1 MPVKNVTIVALNCSF
16 HYVTEQRFER
26 RNKIRFMVKR
36 RLITSKYR
44 AFYIIDR
51 HYFELFFAIFSSNRR
66 AASGALKMNS
76 PRHECSMC
84 GGTQYELKCLPCS
97 HSVCTYCIQIENR
110 AQTSVQCPI
119 DEHEYPLTDNGIDSL
134 PTKGFLVEVSSNN
147 CYQDQSPITEMQA
160 LLTFTQEYKNDLAT
174 AIRDM
179 EHAIHSSLSLQESAV
194 KQEIRNTAEKL
205 VECVLGKEQ
214 ELYKEVD
221 SVIEA
226 EKREKQQELADFSLQ
241 AHHII
246 QVVQRHQSQFKRGT
260 ENASLLN
267 QLQGELAEV
276 NERKNALMEKNQ
288 DSSTVISFVV
298 NEACFEEPIGKVA
311 FRRDDKTGNGRLNPS
326 KTRQR
331 IPSNGE
337 KKKKLGHVITTIAP
351 PSPLTE
357 KFRPWAL
364 SVSESGHIAVVDRG
378 NNCIHI
384 FNPRG
389 EFLRHVAKPYGRQSS
404 ALEVYGVTF
413 ISRNTFAV
421 AEYSPSTGS
430 GCLLEMA
437 ISGEHLRVI
446 ANLKGPAYVTSFD
459 STSSRSKKIV
469 AVYYT
474 NSLEA
479 PEVLGDE
486 KLPFGSDKNSGLF
499 HPQKGV
505 FLKDKLIFSDSNE
518 VQNQGS
524 VKIFEADGKFSH
536 EFGKQ
541 PLWSEGCL
549 GHPLRIAADP
559 LSCVVLVYQQSPS
572 KIRGYDVTG
581 ACVSEFDTVSGLL
594 DFTVT
599 PDGRLIATCSKNSE
613 FPNSVIIISYIE
625 RQKS

>member
-1 MPVKNVTIVALNCSF
+1 
-16 HYVTEQRFER
+16 
-26 RNKIRFMVKR
+26 
-36 RLITSKYR
+36 
-44 AFYIIDR
+44 
-51 HYFELFFAIFSSNRR
+51 
-66 AASGALKMNS
+66 MNS
-76 PRHECSMC
+76 PRYECSLC

-110 AQTSVQCPI
+110 AKTSVHCPI
-119 DEHEYPLTDNGIDSL
+119 DEHEYPLTENGIDSL
-134 PTKGFLVEVSSNN
+134 PTKGLLVEVSNN
-147 CYQDQSPITEMQA
+147 HCHHDQSPITEMQA
-160 LLTFTQEYKNDLAT
+160 LLSFTQEYKNDLAT

-179 EHAIHSSLSLQESAV
+179 EHAIHSSLTLQESQV
-194 KQEIRNTAEKL
+194 KQEIRNTAEEL
-205 VECVLGKEQ
+205 VEYVLAKEQ
-214 ELYKEVD
+214 ELYKVVD
-221 SVIEA
+221 RVIEA

-246 QVVQRHQSQFKRGT
+246 QVVQRHQSQFKQT
-260 ENASLLN
+260 VENTSLLN
-267 QLQGELAEV
+267 QLQEELAAA

-288 DSSTVISFVV
+288 DSSTEILFVV
-298 NEACFEEPIGKVA
+298 NEACFEEPIGKVECK
-311 FRRDDKTGNGRLNPS
+311 RDGKTGNGRLYPRDRTFSKTQQRFPS
-326 KTRQR
+326 K
-331 IPSNGE
+331 GE
-337 KKKKLGHVITTIAP
+337 KKKKAGQVITTISP

-357 KFRPWAL
+357 NFRPWAL

-378 NNCIHI
+378 NNCIYI

-389 EFLRHVAKPYGRQSS
+389 DFLRHVAKPYGNQSNS
-404 ALEVYGVTF
+404 LEVYGVTF

-446 ANLKGPAYVTSFD
+446 ANLKGPALVTSFD
-459 STSSRSKKIV
+459 CTSSKSKKIV

-479 PEVLGDE
+479 PEVVGDE
-486 KLPFGSDKNSGLF
+486 RKLLLGSDKTSGLF

-505 FLKDKLIFSDSNE
+505 VLKDKLIFSDSNE

-524 VKIFEADGKFSH
+524 VKIFEADGKFIH

-541 PLWSEGCL
+541 PLWNEGGL

-559 LSCVVLVYQQSPS
+559 LNCVVLVYQQSSS
-572 KIRGYDVTG
+572 KMRVYDLTG

-599 PDGRLIATCSKNSE
+599 PDGRLFATCSKDSE
-613 FPNSVIIISYIE
+613 FPNSVIILSYIE

>member
-1 MPVKNVTIVALNCSF
+1 
-16 HYVTEQRFER
+16 
-26 RNKIRFMVKR
+26 MVKR

-44 AFYIIDR
+44 AFYIVDR
-51 HYFELFFAIFSSNRR
+51 QYFELVKLFLFPFSRQTGEQLQVDS
-66 AASGALKMNS
+66 SYEMNS
-76 PRHECSMC
+76 PRHECSVC

-97 HSVCTYCIQIENR
+97 HSVCTYCIQTENR

-119 DEHEYPLTDNGIDSL
+119 DEHEFPLTNNGIDSL
-134 PTKGFLVEVSSNN
+134 PTKGILVEVSSNR
-147 CYQDQSPITEMQA
+147 CHQDQSPITEMQA

-179 EHAIHSSLSLQESAV
+179 EHAMHSSLSLQESRV
-194 KQEIRNTAEKL
+194 KQEIRNTAEEL
-205 VECVLGKEQ
+205 VEVILAKEQ

-221 SVIEA
+221 RVIEA

-241 AHHII
+241 AYHII
-246 QVVQRHQSQFKRGT
+246 QVVQRHQSHFKQDG

-267 QLQGELAEV
+267 QLQGELAAV

-288 DSSTVISFVV
+288 DSSSEILFMV
-298 NEACFEEPIGKVA
+298 NDACFEEPIGKVECK
-311 FRRDDKTGNGRLNPS
+311 RGNETGNGRLNLTSSKTGRRCPS
-326 KTRQR
+326 K
-331 IPSNGE
+331 GE
-337 KKKKLGHVITTIAP
+337 RKKKSGHVISTISP

-389 EFLRHVAKPYGRQSS
+389 EFLRHVAKPYGNQSNS
-404 ALEVYGVTF
+404 LEVYGVTF

-421 AEYSPSTGS
+421 AEYSTGR

-479 PEVLGDE
+479 PDVLGDE
-486 KLPFGSDKNSGLF
+486 SKLPLGSDKNSGLF

-541 PLWSEGCL
+541 PLWHEGGL

-559 LSCVVLVYQQSPS
+559 LNCVVLVYQQSSS
-572 KIRGYDVTG
+572 KMRVYDVTG

-599 PDGRLIATCSKNSE
+599 PDGRLVATCSKNSE
-613 FPNSVIIISYIE
+613 FPNSVIILSYIE

>member
-1 MPVKNVTIVALNCSF
+1 
-16 HYVTEQRFER
+16 
-26 RNKIRFMVKR
+26 
-36 RLITSKYR
+36 
-44 AFYIIDR
+44 
-51 HYFELFFAIFSSNRR
+51 
-66 AASGALKMNS
+66 MNS
-76 PRHECSMC
+76 PRHECSLC
-84 GGTQYELKCLPCS
+84 GRTEYELKCLPCS

-134 PTKGFLVEVSSNN
+134 PTKGLLVEVSSNHRH
-147 CYQDQSPITEMQA
+147 QDQSQITEMQA

-179 EHAIHSSLSLQESAV
+179 EHAIHSSLTLQESKV
-194 KQEIRNTAEKL
+194 KHEIRNSAEEL
-205 VECVLGKEQ
+205 VECVLAKEQ
-214 ELYKEVD
+214 ELYKVVD
-221 SVIEA
+221 RVIEA
-226 EKREKQQELADFSLQ
+226 EKREKQQELADFALQ

-246 QVVQRHQSQFKRGT
+246 QVVQRHQSQFKQGI

-267 QLQGELAEV
+267 QLQGELAAV
-276 NERKNALMEKNQ
+276 NDRKNALMEKNQ
-288 DSSTVISFVV
+288 DSSPEILFVV
-298 NEACFEEPIGKVA
+298 NEACFEEPIGMVECK
-311 FRRDDKTGNGRLNPS
+311 RENKTGNGRLYRTSS

-331 IPSNGE
+331 FPSKGE
-337 KKKKLGHVITTIAP
+337 KKKKPGHVISTISP
-351 PSPLTE
+351 PSPLTA

-389 EFLRHVAKPYGRQSS
+389 EFLRHVAKPYGNQSTS
-404 ALEVYGVTF
+404 LEVYGVTF

-421 AEYSPSTGS
+421 AEYSPLTGS

-486 KLPFGSDKNSGLF
+486 SKLPLGSDKTSGLF

-505 FLKDKLIFSDSNE
+505 VLKDKFIFSDSNE

-524 VKIFEADGKFSH
+524 VKVFEADGKFID

-541 PLWSEGCL
+541 PLWNEGGL

-559 LSCVVLVYQQSPS
+559 LNCVVLVYQQSS
-572 KIRGYDVTG
+572 SRMRVYDITRPRHS
-581 ACVSEFDTVSGLL
+581 VSEFDTVSGLL

-599 PDGRLIATCSKNSE
+599 PDGRLLATCSKNSE
-613 FPNSVIIISYIE
+613 YPNSVIILSYIE

>member
-1 MPVKNVTIVALNCSF
+1 MLGILHHRQTILFEPFF
-16 HYVTEQRFER
+16 H
-26 RNKIRFMVKR
+26 
-36 RLITSKYR
+36 
-44 AFYIIDR
+44 
-51 HYFELFFAIFSSNRR
+51 AIFSPNRR
-66 AASGALKMNS
+66 AFSDEMNS
-76 PRHECSMC
+76 PRHECSLC

-97 HSVCTYCIQIENR
+97 HNVCTYCIQIENR

-119 DEHEYPLTDNGIDSL
+119 DEHEYALTGNGIDSL
-134 PTKGFLVEVSSNN
+134 PTKGLLVEVSSNH
-147 CYQDQSPITEMQA
+147 CHHDHSPITEMQA
-160 LLTFTQEYKNDLAT
+160 LLSFTQEYKNDLAI

-179 EHAIHSSLSLQESAV
+179 EHAIHSSLALQESKV
-194 KQEIRNTAEKL
+194 KQEIRNTAEEL
-205 VECVLGKEQ
+205 VEYVLAKEQ

-221 SVIEA
+221 RVIEA

-246 QVVQRHQSQFKRGT
+246 QVVQRHQSQFKQGI
-260 ENASLLN
+260 ENTSLLN
-267 QLQGELAEV
+267 QLQGELAAV

-288 DSSTVISFVV
+288 ESSTEILFVV
-298 NEACFEEPIGKVA
+298 NEACFQEPIGKVECK
-311 FRRDDKTGNGRLNPS
+311 RDNKTGTGRLYRTLS

-331 IPSNGE
+331 FPPKGE
-337 KKKKLGHVITTIAP
+337 KKKKSGQVLNTISP

-357 KFRPWAL
+357 NFRPWAL
-364 SVSESGHIAVVDRG
+364 SVSESGYIAVVDRG

-389 EFLRHVAKPYGRQSS
+389 DFLRHVAKPYGNQSNS
-404 ALEVYGVTF
+404 LEVYGVTF

-459 STSSRSKKIV
+459 STSSKSKKFV

-479 PEVLGDE
+479 PEVVADE
-486 KLPFGSDKNSGLF
+486 RKLPLGSDKTSGLF

-505 FLKDKLIFSDSNE
+505 VLKDKLIFSDSNE

-524 VKIFEADGKFSH
+524 VKIFEADGKFIS

-541 PLWSEGCL
+541 PLWTEGGL

-559 LSCVVLVYQQSPS
+559 LNCVVLVYQQSSS
-572 KIRGYDVTG
+572 KMRVYDLNG

-599 PDGRLIATCSKNSE
+599 PDGRLFATCSKNSE
-613 FPNSVIIISYIE
+613 FPNSVVILSYFE

>member
-1 MPVKNVTIVALNCSF
+1 
-16 HYVTEQRFER
+16 
-26 RNKIRFMVKR
+26 
-36 RLITSKYR
+36 
-44 AFYIIDR
+44 
-51 HYFELFFAIFSSNRR
+51 
-66 AASGALKMNS
+66 MNS
-76 PRHECSMC
+76 PRHECSLC

-97 HSVCTYCIQIENR
+97 HSVCTYCIQIENS
-110 AQTSVQCPI
+110 AQTSVHCPI
-119 DEHEYPLTDNGIDSL
+119 DEHEYPLTENGIDSL
-134 PTKGFLVEVSSNN
+134 PTKGLLVEVSSNR
-147 CYQDQSPITEMQA
+147 CHHDQSPITEMQA
-160 LLTFTQEYKNDLAT
+160 LLSFTQEYKNDLAT

-179 EHAIHSSLSLQESAV
+179 EHAIHSSLTLQESQV
-194 KQEIRNTAEKL
+194 KQEIRNTAEEL
-205 VECVLGKEQ
+205 VEYVLAKEQ

-221 SVIEA
+221 RVIEA

-246 QVVQRHQSQFKRGT
+246 QVVQRHQSQFKQGI
-260 ENASLLN
+260 ENTSLLN
-267 QLQGELAEV
+267 RLQGELAAA

-288 DSSTVISFVV
+288 DSSTEILFVV
-298 NEACFEEPIGKVA
+298 NEACFEKPIGKVECK
-311 FRRDDKTGNGRLNPS
+311 RDDKTGNGRLYRDRTLS

-331 IPSNGE
+331 FPSKGE
-337 KKKKLGHVITTIAP
+337 KKKKSGQVISTISP

-389 EFLRHVAKPYGRQSS
+389 DFLRHVAKPYGNQSNS
-404 ALEVYGVTF
+404 LELYGVTF

-459 STSSRSKKIV
+459 STSSKSKEIV

-479 PEVLGDE
+479 PEVVGDE
-486 KLPFGSDKNSGLF
+486 RKLPLGSDKTSGLF

-505 FLKDKLIFSDSNE
+505 VLKDKLIFSDSNE

-524 VKIFEADGKFSH
+524 VKIFEADGKFIY

-541 PLWSEGCL
+541 PLWNEGGL

-559 LSCVVLVYQQSPS
+559 LNCVVLVYQQSCS
-572 KIRGYDVTG
+572 KMRVYDLTG

-599 PDGRLIATCSKNSE
+599 PDGRLFASCSKNSE
-613 FPNSVIIISYIE
+613 FPNSVIILSYIE

>member
-1 MPVKNVTIVALNCSF
+1 
-16 HYVTEQRFER
+16 
-26 RNKIRFMVKR
+26 
-36 RLITSKYR
+36 
-44 AFYIIDR
+44 
-51 HYFELFFAIFSSNRR
+51 
-66 AASGALKMNS
+66 MNS
-76 PRHECSMC
+76 PRHECSLC
-84 GGTQYELKCLPCS
+84 GRTEYELKCLPCS

-134 PTKGFLVEVSSNN
+134 PTKGLLVEVSSNHRH
-147 CYQDQSPITEMQA
+147 QDQSQITEMQA

-179 EHAIHSSLSLQESAV
+179 EHAIHSSLTLQESKV
-194 KQEIRNTAEKL
+194 KHEIRNTAEEL
-205 VECVLGKEQ
+205 VECVLAKEQ
-214 ELYKEVD
+214 ELYKVVD
-221 SVIEA
+221 RVIEA
-226 EKREKQQELADFSLQ
+226 EKREKQQELADFALQ

-246 QVVQRHQSQFKRGT
+246 QVVQRHQSQFKQGI

-267 QLQGELAEV
+267 QLQGELAAV
-276 NERKNALMEKNQ
+276 NDRKNALMENQ
-288 DSSTVISFVV
+288 DSSTEILFVV
-298 NEACFEEPIGKVA
+298 NEACFEEPIGMVECK
-311 FRRDDKTGNGRLNPS
+311 RDNKTGNGRHYRTSS

-331 IPSNGE
+331 FPSKGE
-337 KKKKLGHVITTIAP
+337 KKKKPGHVISTISP
-351 PSPLTE
+351 PSPLTA

-389 EFLRHVAKPYGRQSS
+389 EFLRHVAKPYGNQSNS
-404 ALEVYGVTF
+404 LEVYGVTF

-421 AEYSPSTGS
+421 AEYSPLTGS

-486 KLPFGSDKNSGLF
+486 SKLPLGSDKTSGLF

-505 FLKDKLIFSDSNE
+505 VLKDKFIFSDSNE

-524 VKIFEADGKFSH
+524 VKVFEADGKFID

-541 PLWSEGCL
+541 PLWNEGGL

-559 LSCVVLVYQQSPS
+559 LNCVVLVYQQSS
-572 KIRGYDVTG
+572 SRMRVYDITRPRHS
-581 ACVSEFDTVSGLL
+581 VSEFDTVSGLL

-599 PDGRLIATCSKNSE
+599 PDGRLLATCSKNSE
-613 FPNSVIIISYIE
+613 YPNSVIILSYIE

>member
-1 MPVKNVTIVALNCSF
+1 
-16 HYVTEQRFER
+16 
-26 RNKIRFMVKR
+26 
-36 RLITSKYR
+36 
-44 AFYIIDR
+44 
-51 HYFELFFAIFSSNRR
+51 
-66 AASGALKMNS
+66 MNS
-76 PRHECSMC
+76 PRHECSLC
-84 GGTQYELKCLPCS
+84 GRTEYELKCLPCS

-134 PTKGFLVEVSSNN
+134 PTKGLLVEVSSNHRH
-147 CYQDQSPITEMQA
+147 QDQSQITEMQA

-179 EHAIHSSLSLQESAV
+179 EHAIHSSLTLQESKV
-194 KQEIRNTAEKL
+194 KHEIRNSAEEL
-205 VECVLGKEQ
+205 VECVLAKEQ
-214 ELYKEVD
+214 ELYKVVD
-221 SVIEA
+221 RVIEA
-226 EKREKQQELADFSLQ
+226 EKREKQQELADFALQ

-246 QVVQRHQSQFKRGT
+246 QVVQRHQSQFKQGI

-267 QLQGELAEV
+267 QLQGELAAV
-276 NERKNALMEKNQ
+276 NDRKNALMENQ
-288 DSSTVISFVV
+288 DSSTEILFVV
-298 NEACFEEPIGKVA
+298 NEACFEEPIGMVECK
-311 FRRDDKTGNGRLNPS
+311 RDNKTGNGRLYRTSS

-331 IPSNGE
+331 FPSKGE
-337 KKKKLGHVITTIAP
+337 KKKKPGHVISTISP
-351 PSPLTE
+351 PSPLTA

-389 EFLRHVAKPYGRQSS
+389 EFLRHVAKPYGNQSNS
-404 ALEVYGVTF
+404 LEVYGVTF

-421 AEYSPSTGS
+421 AEYSPLTGS

-486 KLPFGSDKNSGLF
+486 RTLPLGSDKSSGLF

-505 FLKDKLIFSDSNE
+505 VLKDKLIFSDSNE

-524 VKIFEADGKFSH
+524 VKVFEADGKFID
-536 EFGKQ
+536 EFGEQ
-541 PLWSEGCL
+541 PLWNEGGL

-559 LSCVVLVYQQSPS
+559 LNCVVLVYQQSFS
-572 KIRGYDVTG
+572 KMRVYDITG
-581 ACVSEFDTVSGLL
+581 AYVSEFDTVSGLL

-599 PDGRLIATCSKNSE
+599 PDGRLLATCSKNSE
-613 FPNSVIIISYIE
+613 YPNSVIILSYIE

>member
-1 MPVKNVTIVALNCSF
+1 
-16 HYVTEQRFER
+16 
-26 RNKIRFMVKR
+26 
-36 RLITSKYR
+36 
-44 AFYIIDR
+44 
-51 HYFELFFAIFSSNRR
+51 
-66 AASGALKMNS
+66 MNS
-76 PRHECSMC
+76 PRHECSLC

-119 DEHEYPLTDNGIDSL
+119 DEHEYALTENGIDSL
-134 PTKGFLVEVSSNN
+134 PTKGLLAEVSSNH
-147 CYQDQSPITEMQA
+147 CHHDHSPITEMQA
-160 LLTFTQEYKNDLAT
+160 LLSFTQEYKNDLAI

-179 EHAIHSSLSLQESAV
+179 EHAIHSSLALRESQV
-194 KQEIRNTAEKL
+194 KQEIRNTAEEL
-205 VECVLGKEQ
+205 VEYVLAKEQ

-221 SVIEA
+221 RVIEA

-246 QVVQRHQSQFKRGT
+246 QVVQRHQSQFKQGI
-260 ENASLLN
+260 ENTLLLN
-267 QLQGELAEV
+267 QLQGELAAA

-288 DSSTVISFVV
+288 ESSTEILFVV
-298 NEACFEEPIGKVA
+298 NEACFEEPIGKVECK
-311 FRRDDKTGNGRLNPS
+311 RDDKTGTGRLYQTLS

-331 IPSNGE
+331 FPSKEE
-337 KKKKLGHVITTIAP
+337 KKKKSGQVINTISP

-357 KFRPWAL
+357 SFRPWAL

-389 EFLRHVAKPYGRQSS
+389 DFLRHVAKPYGNQSNS
-404 ALEVYGVTF
+404 LEVYGVTF

-459 STSSRSKKIV
+459 STSSKSKKFV

-479 PEVLGDE
+479 PEVVGDE
-486 KLPFGSDKNSGLF
+486 RKLPLGSDKNSGLF

-505 FLKDKLIFSDSNE
+505 VLKDKLIFSDCNE

-524 VKIFEADGKFSH
+524 VKIFEADGKFIY

-541 PLWSEGCL
+541 PLWNEGGL

-559 LSCVVLVYQQSPS
+559 LNCVVLVYHQSSS
-572 KIRGYDVTG
+572 KMRVYDLKG

-599 PDGRLIATCSKNSE
+599 PDGRLFATCSKNSE
-613 FPNSVIIISYIE
+613 FPNSVITLSYFE

>member
-1 MPVKNVTIVALNCSF
+1 
-16 HYVTEQRFER
+16 
-26 RNKIRFMVKR
+26 
-36 RLITSKYR
+36 
-44 AFYIIDR
+44 
-51 HYFELFFAIFSSNRR
+51 
-66 AASGALKMNS
+66 MNS
-76 PRHECSMC
+76 PRHECSLC
-84 GGTQYELKCLPCS
+84 GRTEYELKCLPCS

-134 PTKGFLVEVSSNN
+134 PTKGLLVEVSSNHRH
-147 CYQDQSPITEMQA
+147 QDQSQITEMQA

-179 EHAIHSSLSLQESAV
+179 EHAIHSSLTLQESKV
-194 KQEIRNTAEKL
+194 KHEIRNTAEEL
-205 VECVLGKEQ
+205 VECVLAKEQ
-214 ELYKEVD
+214 ELYKVVD
-221 SVIEA
+221 RVIEA
-226 EKREKQQELADFSLQ
+226 EKREKQQELADFALQ

-246 QVVQRHQSQFKRGT
+246 QVVQRHQSQFKQGI

-267 QLQGELAEV
+267 QLQGELAAV
-276 NERKNALMEKNQ
+276 NDRKNALMENQ
-288 DSSTVISFVV
+288 DSSTEILFVV
-298 NEACFEEPIGKVA
+298 NEACFEEPIGMVECK
-311 FRRDDKTGNGRLNPS
+311 RDNKTGNGRLYRTSS

-331 IPSNGE
+331 FPSKGE
-337 KKKKLGHVITTIAP
+337 KKKKPGHVISTISP
-351 PSPLTE
+351 PSPLTA

-389 EFLRHVAKPYGRQSS
+389 EFLRHVAKPYGNQSTS
-404 ALEVYGVTF
+404 LEVYGVTF

-421 AEYSPSTGS
+421 AEYSPLTGS

-486 KLPFGSDKNSGLF
+486 SKLPLGSDKTSGLF

-505 FLKDKLIFSDSNE
+505 VLKDKFIFSDSNE

-524 VKIFEADGKFSH
+524 VKVFEADGKFID

-541 PLWSEGCL
+541 PLWNEGGL

-559 LSCVVLVYQQSPS
+559 LNCVVLVYQQSS
-572 KIRGYDVTG
+572 SRMRVYDITRPRHS
-581 ACVSEFDTVSGLL
+581 VSEFDTVSGLL

-599 PDGRLIATCSKNSE
+599 PDGRLLATCSKNSE
-613 FPNSVIIISYIE
+613 YPNSVIILSYIE

>member
-1 MPVKNVTIVALNCSF
+1 
-16 HYVTEQRFER
+16 
-26 RNKIRFMVKR
+26 
-36 RLITSKYR
+36 
-44 AFYIIDR
+44 
-51 HYFELFFAIFSSNRR
+51 
-66 AASGALKMNS
+66 
-76 PRHECSMC
+76 
-84 GGTQYELKCLPCS
+84 
-97 HSVCTYCIQIENR
+97 
-110 AQTSVQCPI
+110 
-119 DEHEYPLTDNGIDSL
+119 
-134 PTKGFLVEVSSNN
+134 
-147 CYQDQSPITEMQA
+147 MQA

-179 EHAIHSSLSLQESAV
+179 EHAIHSSLTLQESKV
-194 KQEIRNTAEKL
+194 KHEIRNSAEEL
-205 VECVLGKEQ
+205 VECVLAKEQ
-214 ELYKEVD
+214 ELYKVVD
-221 SVIEA
+221 RVIEA
-226 EKREKQQELADFSLQ
+226 EKREKQQELADFALQ

-246 QVVQRHQSQFKRGT
+246 QVVQRHQSQFKQGI

-267 QLQGELAEV
+267 QLQGELAAV
-276 NERKNALMEKNQ
+276 NDRKNALMEKNQ
-288 DSSTVISFVV
+288 DSSTEILFVV
-298 NEACFEEPIGKVA
+298 NEACFEEPIGMVECK
-311 FRRDDKTGNGRLNPS
+311 RDNKTGNGRHYRTSS

-331 IPSNGE
+331 FPSKGE
-337 KKKKLGHVITTIAP
+337 KKKKPGHVISTISP
-351 PSPLTE
+351 PSPLTA

-389 EFLRHVAKPYGRQSS
+389 EFLRHVAKPYGNQSTS
-404 ALEVYGVTF
+404 LEVYGVTF

-421 AEYSPSTGS
+421 AEYSPLTGS

-486 KLPFGSDKNSGLF
+486 SKLPLGSDKTSGLF

-505 FLKDKLIFSDSNE
+505 VLKDKFIFSDSNE

-524 VKIFEADGKFSH
+524 VKVFEADGKFID

-541 PLWSEGCL
+541 PLWNEGGL

-559 LSCVVLVYQQSPS
+559 LNCVVLVYQQSS
-572 KIRGYDVTG
+572 SRMRVYDITRPRHS
-581 ACVSEFDTVSGLL
+581 VSEFDTVSGLL

-599 PDGRLIATCSKNSE
+599 PDGRLLATCSKNSE
-613 FPNSVIIISYIE
+613 YPNSVIILSYIE